1 MNTKEMTQRNNLLLI
16 KKTKE
21 MFIELVVLQYI
32 NKRNPHKK
40 WRYKISKIY
49 IYKSLEFKKD

>member
-1 MNTKEMTQRNNLLLI
+1 
-16 KKTKE
+16 